1 MSRDP
6 SRIGRRGTEKLGE
19 LGLMGEY
26 LDDLPYRSKLM
37 GIDQMTWS
45 TWSIAEQQALINE
58 LEAKARLYERFHNDT
73 ALWVQLAGAGGNPGD
88 AVYPIPL
95 EALP

>member
-1 MSRDP
+1 MDEALALPSEQAVQIALRTQQVIGYESGVTDTVDP
-6 SRIGRRGTEKLGE
+6 LGGSYFVE
-19 LGLMGEY
+19 RL
-26 LDDLPYRSKLM
+26 
-37 GIDQMTWS
+37 T
-45 TWSIAEQQALINE
+45 NE

-73 ALWVQLAGAGGNPGD
+73 ALWVQLGGAGGNPGD